1 MGLISRL
8 PMSNPGELLS
18 MPENIITRR
27 QVNAVGQ
34 FSREYAQV
42 VAFHHMKRRS
52 TLLAIK
58 NYKPKSQ

>member
-1 MGLISRL
+1 
-8 PMSNPGELLS
+8 MSNPGELLS